1 MKSHKCSLT
10 LAALFAFAPL
20 ASGQAQ
26 AWPSKPI
33 QMIVP
38 QGAGGSTDAIARL
51 VAQSLGERLGQPII
65 ADNRA
70 GAGGTLGVVAAA
82 KAPADGYSLLIGSN
96 TTMAANTFLYANFPV
111 HPLKDFV
118 PLALA
123 ADASFVL
130 VVPANSPYKTLQDL
144 VSDAKARPGK
154 LTYGSGTSSAQLCTE
169 LFKSAAG
176 IDLLRVPYKSS
187 AQSLTDLMGGQL
199 DLVCEPLSSSQPNIR
214 AGRLRALA
222 QTGAR
227 RSQLAPELQ
236 TAVEAGVKGM
246 EYSAWVAFFAPA
258 GIPKDIA
265 DRLGRELLTILK
277 DPGIDVKIQAIGF
290 DPRPADGEALGAL
303 HRAEMSSVA
312 ATVKAAGIK
321 PE

>member
-1 MKSHKCSLT
+1 MFT
-10 LAALFAFAPL
+10 FAPL
-20 ASGQAQ
+20 ASVQAQ

-33 QMIVP
+33 QMIIP

-51 VAQSLGERLGQPII
+51 VAQSLGERLGQTII

-70 GAGGTLGVVAAA
+70 GAGGTLGVLAAA
-82 KAPADGYSLLIGSN
+82 KATADGYSLLMGSS

-111 HPLKDFV
+111 DPLKDFV

-123 ADASFVL
+123 ADASFAF
-130 VVPANSPYKTLQDL
+130 VVPANSPYKTLKDF
-144 VSDAKARPGK
+144 VAAAKAQPGK
-154 LTYGSGTSSAQLCTE
+154 LNYGSGTSSAQLCTE
-169 LFKSAAG
+169 LLKASAG

-187 AQSLTDLMGGQL
+187 AQALTDLIGGQL
-199 DLVCEPLSSSQPNIR
+199 DVVCEPLSSSQPNIR

-227 RSQLAPELQ
+227 RSPLEPELE

-246 EYSAWVAFFAPA
+246 EYSAWIAFYAPA
-258 GIPKDIA
+258 GVPKDIA
-265 DRLGRELLTILK
+265 GRLGRELLAILK
-277 DPGIDVKIQAIGF
+277 DPTIGAKIRAIGF
-290 DPRPADGEALGAL
+290 EPRPADAEALHVL
-303 HRAEMSSVA
+303 HRAEMASVA